1 MKVYE
6 ILKDQFQ
13 KYIKENRLESG
24 EVIIKAKP
32 LTPEEAIGNPEDKD
46 YPLITGRERMMQA
59 EFRNTFGQAY
69 TDMFG
74 NYSGKLQD
82 IATMEISNNFRRA
95 IFIASL
101 NSVMRYLGLIDKTT
115 HCKDNEP
122 RECGL
127 KLVDYVAEKYGNP
140 KIAMVGFQPRLVES
154 LAKKFEIKVTDLDHA
169 NINTEKYGL
178 TVQSPLKTREHVEW
192 CDLIVSTGS
201 TIVNDTIG
209 DFLVGKPAIFYGIT
223 VSGAAKILG
232 LENFCYWGK

>member
-1 MKVYE
+1 MD
-6 ILKDQFQ
+6 L
-13 KYIKENRLESG
+13 N
-24 EVIIKAKP
+24 
-32 LTPEEAIGNPEDKD
+32 N
-46 YPLITGRERMMQA
+46 
-59 EFRNTFGQAY
+59 
-69 TDMFG
+69 
-74 NYSGKLQD
+74 NY
-82 IATMEISNNFRRA
+82 RRA

-101 NSVMRYLGLIDKTT
+101 NAVMRYLGLIDKTT

-192 CDLIVSTGS
+192 CDLIISTGS
-201 TIVNDTIG
+201 TVVNDTIN
-209 DFLVGKPAIFYGIT
+209 DFWLANRRFSM
-223 VSGAAKILG
+223 VSLCQVQPK
-232 LENFCYWGK
+232 YWD